1 MASDKAMSRA
11 KSTHNAGRRPG
22 LPVLVLAGGYFL
34 LSAIPLA
41 LAALAEE
48 PVGLWTELASAFGM
62 VAAVMLFLQL
72 VSSGRFEFLSGRV
85 GIDVTMAFHK
95 WMARLL
101 VVLVVAHPLLF
112 VMPVDPA
119 RPQSAWNHLAAL
131 YTAPINNT
139 GVLALALVI
148 LIVALGLLRDRL
160 PVPYEAWRASHG
172 VLAVAAAAA
181 TLLHLLTIGT
191 YARSEPLR
199 TYWIVLAFAALAL
212 ALGVYTVRL
221 WQMRRQDWIVSDKRK
236 LADRL
241 WQVTLKS
248 SSGKR
253 LAHEA
258 GQFAWIAFAP
268 RRFPLFDHP
277 FSIATAAN
285 ENGEVGFMI
294 QEAGD
299 FTGALGDLEIGTPA
313 AIDGPHGGFTLSDR
327 KCGAVLLIAGG
338 VGLAPVL
345 AMLADLADREDRR
358 PVRFVY
364 AVRDAAALVDPAV
377 FTPYLEKLDSRAIIL
392 LDKGPLGPGQRQG
405 PITGDHLAEAMGG
418 LDPMDTAVMICGPG
432 GMMSAVCSGVTGLG
446 VPPAQIRYE
455 RFDYRAGSSTAKDR
469 AVIRNFRVLA
479 MAIGVAVLGFVLR

>member
-1 MASDKAMSRA
+1 MAPDKAMSRA

-41 LAALAEE
+41 VAALAEE

-101 VVLVVAHPLLF
+101 VVLVVAHPLFF

-119 RPQSAWNHLAAL
+119 RPHSAWNHLAAL

-148 LIVALGLLRDRL
+148 LHRSAR
-160 PVPYEAWRASHG
+160 
-172 VLAVAAAAA
+172 AAARPPAGSLRGLA
-181 TLLHLLTIGT
+181 RQPWRHGRRRCGRDAPASADVGT

-212 ALGVYTVRL
+212 ALGVYSVRL

-345 AMLADLADREDRR
+345 AMLADLANREDRR

-479 MAIGVAVLGFVLR
+479 VAIGVAVLGFALR